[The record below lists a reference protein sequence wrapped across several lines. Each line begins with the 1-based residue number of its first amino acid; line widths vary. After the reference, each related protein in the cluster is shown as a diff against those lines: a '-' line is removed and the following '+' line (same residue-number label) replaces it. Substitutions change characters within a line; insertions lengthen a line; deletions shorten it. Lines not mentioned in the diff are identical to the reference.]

1 MNWTVQFDC
10 IKNIK
15 SDVRMLSVSDPVM
28 SPRSAQKRDQI
39 LKAAGELFGEQGYAI
54 SMDAIAVRA
63 QVSKQ
68 TVYAHFKTKD
78 DLFDTCIRA
87 KCVANQIDGNLIDD
101 SRTMREVLCEF
112 AWRFQNMLMSDE
124 AQHTYKTSVSQG
136 RYPSG
141 TCAGYT
147 SMQGPKTTTE
157 MVAEYLQHNVAKG
170 GVITIDIDLRSAAL
184 QLLLMLHGRSVYWK
198 YLGQDGG
205 ETDNER
211 RQYLERCVDLF
222 LKGYDCRES

>member
-1 MNWTVQFDC
+1 
-10 IKNIK
+10 
-15 SDVRMLSVSDPVM
+15 MLSVSDPVM

-136 RYPSG
+136 DTHPELARVYLN
-141 TCAGYT
+141 A
-147 SMQGPKTTTE
+147 GPKTTTE

-170 GVITIDIDLRSAAL
+170 VITVDIDLRSAAL